1 MKEKSYH
8 DNVRQAV
15 TRYFT
20 ADGKEVSREEYEK
33 LQRPKTT
40 RPKTGG
46 QKPKGLQPNSP
57 EKEE

>member
-1 MKEKSYH
+1 MEKKH
-8 DNVRQAV
+8 FPDNIDQAV

-20 ADGKEVSREEYEK
+20 ADGKQISREEYEK

-40 RPKTGG
+40 RPKAGG